1 MLQDL
6 MARIRA
12 TDPKL
17 VAAGVAYVLTY
28 AVTDRLKVGREGP
41 LLPLAAA
48 AAAGWW
54 TANAGTMLRTAQESG
69 NAVQPQPAR

>member
-12 TDPKL
+12 TDSKL

-28 AVTDRLKVGREGP
+28 AVTDRLKVGREDP
-41 LLPLAAA
+41 LLPIAAA
-48 AAAGWW
+48 VAAGWW
-54 TANAGTMLRTAQESG
+54 KANAGTFLRTPQESG
-69 NAVQPQPAR
+69 NAVQPQPTG

>member
-1 MLQDL
+1 VLQDL
-6 MARIRA
+6 RARIRA